1 MKDAE
6 NANEAT
12 IRLLQNINLL
22 LFPFQLEHPSGLL
35 GQMHIQPGRAVVDKS
50 ANILRLQT
58 PW

>member
-6 NANEAT
+6 NASGAT

-35 GQMHIQPGRAVVDKS
+35 GQMHIQPERLVDKS
-50 ANILRLQT
+50 ANFLRLPS